1 MDVFFSE
8 DKELLKK
15 DNIWNKISNS
25 MKKEFYSKPIYYKNL
40 RKKYTVV
47 MSLQIFM
54 IKKFLKLV

>member
-1 MDVFFSE
+1 MDVFFIE